1 MKKIVRITESEINNI
16 VKKVLKEDIQYKPMN
31 EEVRYNP
38 NMEYS
43 DEIKQIV
50 DEIKEMFDNNGF
62 RIDAELIVNNDMSP
76 DYLDSV
82 EEVERVIEHG
92 EMDGNSIMQMVCDF
106 LEIKYDEKI
115 EVENQID
122 IIYVYEKGNRDEGAA
137 LTIDVEN
144 EL

>member
-16 VKKVLKEDIQYKPMN
+16 VKKVLKEGIQYKS
-31 EEVRYNP
+31 
-38 NMEYS
+38 EYLEG
-43 DEIKQIV
+43 DIIQIV
-50 DEIKEMFDNNGF
+50 DEIEEMFRENDF

-82 EEVERVIEHG
+82 EEVERALEHG
-92 EMDGNSIMQMVCDF
+92 EIDGNSIMEMVCAF
-106 LEIKYDEKI
+106 LENKYDGKI
-115 EVENQID
+115 EVEPQID

-137 LTIDVEN
+137 LVIDVEN

>member
-16 VKKVLKEDIQYKPMN
+16 VKKVLKEDTKKNPYI
-31 EEVRYNP
+31 RY
-38 NMEYS
+38 EG
-43 DEIKQIV
+43 DIKQIV
-50 DEIKEMFDNNGF
+50 DEIEEMFENNGF
-62 RIDAELIVNNDMSP
+62 HIDAELIVNNDMSP

-82 EEVERVIEHG
+82 EEVERALEHG
-92 EMDGNSIMQMVCDF
+92 EIDGNSIMEMVCAF
-106 LEIKYDEKI
+106 LENKYDGKI
-115 EVENQID
+115 EVEPQID

>member
-16 VKKVLKEDIQYKPMN
+16 VKKVLKEGIQYKS
-31 EEVRYNP
+31 
-38 NMEYS
+38 EYLEG
-43 DEIKQIV
+43 DIIQIV
-50 DEIKEMFDNNGF
+50 DEIEEMFRENDF

-82 EEVERVIEHG
+82 EEVERALEHG
-92 EMDGNSIMQMVCDF
+92 EIDGNSIMEMVCAF
-106 LEIKYDEKI
+106 LENKYDGKI
-115 EVENQID
+115 EVEPQID
-122 IIYVYEKGNRDEGAA
+122 IIYVYEKGNRGEGAA

>member
-1 MKKIVRITESEINNI
+1 MKKIVRITEGEINNI

-31 EEVRYNP
+31 EEAKYNP

-50 DEIKEMFDNNGF
+50 DEIKEMFDNNDF
-62 RIDAELIVNNDMSP
+62 YIDADLIVNNDMSP

-82 EEVERVIEHG
+82 EEVERALEHG
-92 EMDGNSIMQMVCDF
+92 EIDGNSIMEMVCAF
-106 LEIKYDEKI
+106 LENKYDEKI
-115 EVENQID
+115 EVEAQID

>member
-1 MKKIVRITESEINNI
+1 MKKIVRITEGEINNI

-31 EEVRYNP
+31 EEAKYNP

-50 DEIKEMFDNNGF
+50 DEIKEMFDNNDF
-62 RIDAELIVNNDMSP
+62 YIDADLIVNNDMSP

-82 EEVERVIEHG
+82 EEVERALEHG
-92 EMDGNSIMQMVCDF
+92 EIDGNSIMEMVCAF
-106 LEIKYDEKI
+106 LENKSDEKI
-115 EVENQID
+115 EVEAQID
-122 IIYVYEKGNRDEGAA
+122 IIYVYEKGNIDECTA

>member
-16 VKKVLKEDIQYKPMN
+16 VKKVLKEDIQYKS
-31 EEVRYNP
+31 
-38 NMEYS
+38 EYLEG
-43 DEIKQIV
+43 DIIQIV
-50 DEIKEMFDNNGF
+50 DEIEEMFRENDF

-82 EEVERVIEHG
+82 EEVERAIEHG

-115 EVENQID
+115 EVESQID
-122 IIYVYEKGNRDEGAA
+122 IIYVYEKGNRGEGAA

>member
-16 VKKVLKEDIQYKPMN
+16 VKKVLKEDIQYKS
-31 EEVRYNP
+31 
-38 NMEYS
+38 EYLEG
-43 DEIKQIV
+43 EIKQIV
-50 DEIKEMFDNNGF
+50 DEIEEMFDNNGF
-62 RIDAELIVNNDMSP
+62 HIDAELIVNNDMSP

-82 EEVERVIEHG
+82 EEVERALEHG
-92 EMDGNSIMQMVCDF
+92 EIDGNSIMEMVCAF
-106 LEIKYDEKI
+106 LENKYDGKI
-115 EVENQID
+115 EVEPQID